1 MIRDMMPNF
10 ELLQPTKLADALS
23 LLDRRGKDIWKM
35 AGGNDSLDWFKDRV
49 KRPKVV
55 MDLGGVAELKYIR
68 ETAGGIEIGAL
79 TTLADIA
86 NSKAIREKFKVLAD
100 AAGRVASPQIRNVS
114 TIGGN
119 VSQDARCWYYR
130 SGPAGLASLWKAAPA
145 RRSCAPSRMPWADIT
160 STARR

>member
-10 ELLQPTKLADALS
+10 ELLQPTKLADALT

-55 MDLGGVAELKYIR
+55 MDLGGIAELRGIR

-79 TTLADIA
+79 TTLAEVA
-86 NSKAIREKFKVLAD
+86 NSKLIREKFKVLAH
-100 AAGRVASPQIRNVS
+100 AAG
-114 TIGGN
+114 GGKRPD
-119 VSQDARCWYYR
+119 VQHA
-130 SGPAGLASLWKAAPA
+130 
-145 RRSCAPSRMPWADIT
+145 
-160 STARR
+160 

>member
-10 ELLQPTKLADALS
+10 ELLQPTKLADALT

-55 MDLGGVAELKYIR
+55 MDLGGIAELKGIR
-68 ETAGGIEIGAL
+68 ATADGIEIGAL

-86 NSKAIREKFKVLAD
+86 SSKVIDEMTMV
-100 AAGRVASPQIRNVS
+100 SCIRNLLV
-114 TIGGN
+114 
-119 VSQDARCWYYR
+119 
-130 SGPAGLASLWKAAPA
+130 K
-145 RRSCAPSRMPWADIT
+145 
-160 STARR
+160 

>member
-55 MDLGGVAELKYIR
+55 MDLGGIAELKGIR
-68 ETAGGIEIGAL
+68 ETADGIEIGAL
-79 TTLADIA
+79 TT
-86 NSKAIREKFKVLAD
+86 
-100 AAGRVASPQIRNVS
+100 
-114 TIGGN
+114 
-119 VSQDARCWYYR
+119 
-130 SGPAGLASLWKAAPA
+130 
-145 RRSCAPSRMPWADIT
+145 
-160 STARR
+160 